1 MATSEPQVTAMPGPA
16 ADAAAPAAAAAAAAP
31 PAPAASASLAASSPS
46 RTETLRSLLDRD
58 REWVRA
64 LLVLST
70 FAALF
75 VVLGFLAAYFQDYL
89 EIILIFFFAW
99 FIAFLVT
106 PPVDWIQRHV
116 PRMPRAIS
124 VVLIVIPVV
133 LLCAGIVVVVLVS
146 IAASLVSLVEELAS
160 ASTSPPTWIADL
172 QAWVTARGWDV
183 NVSEVF
189 QTVVTNV
196 LKGMAD
202 FALQALGGV
211 TATIGIIINTI
222 VVISLGVFMAIDRD
236 RIINFG
242 MDLVPAARR
251 EEASLF
257 RRSVSR
263 AFIGFIRSQL
273 ALGAI
278 YGVWALLVS
287 VILGLPAAAAMA
299 FLSGVIM
306 AIPIY
311 GPYVSWLPPV
321 IVALLFR
328 PDMVIPAAILM
339 LIGWFIDENILAPVV
354 RAGAVELHPVVVM
367 GAFLLGAH
375 LAGAVGA
382 LVAIPVAAIFS
393 SFFFYWL
400 ERRRAQTGEAEAAP
414 VDRIVDIVPGGG
426 GPGAQAADPA

>member
-1 MATSEPQVTAMPGPA
+1 MATSEPQVTAPP
-16 ADAAAPAAAAAAAAP
+16 DPAAATPGAAAVAAPGAAAAAP
-31 PAPAASASLAASSPS
+31 ATSSAS

-70 FAALF
+70 SAALF
-75 VVLGFLAAYFQDYL
+75 VVLGFLASYFQDYL

-146 IAASLVSLVEELAS
+146 IASSLVSLVNEIVAAS
-160 ASTSPPTWIADL
+160 SSQPTWVADI
-172 QAWVTARGWDV
+172 QTWVTAQGWDV
-183 NVSEVF
+183 NVREVF
-189 QTVVTNV
+189 QTIVTNV

-211 TATIGIIINTI
+211 TASIGIIINTI
-222 VVISLGVFMAIDRD
+222 VVVSLGVFMAIDRD

-242 MDLVPAARR
+242 MDLVPEARR
-251 EEASLF
+251 EEATLF
-257 RRSVSR
+257 RRSVSH

-278 YGVWALLVS
+278 YGVWAFAVS
-287 VILGLPAAAAMA
+287 LILGLPAAAAMA

-382 LVAIPVAAIFS
+382 LVAIPVAAIIS

-400 ERRRAQTGEAEAAP
+400 KQRRAETGEAEAMP
-414 VDRIVDIVPGGG
+414 VDRIVNVVPGGG
-426 GPGAQAADPA
+426 GPGAETADPA

>member
-1 MATSEPQVTAMPGPA
+1 MTEPT
-16 ADAAAPAAAAAAAAP
+16 
-31 PAPAASASLAASSPS
+31 PAPDRAPS
-46 RTETLRSLLDRD
+46 RAETLRALLDRD

-64 LLVLST
+64 LLVLAT
-70 FAALF
+70 IAALF
-75 VVLGFLAAYFQDYL
+75 IVLGFLASYFKDYF

-106 PPVDWIQRHV
+106 PPVDFIQRHV
-116 PRMPRAIS
+116 PRLPRAIS
-124 VVLIVIPVV
+124 VVLIVIPIV
-133 LLCAGIVVVVLVS
+133 LLIAGIVVAVLVS
-146 IAASLVSLVEELAS
+146 IVSSLISLVEEIGKLA
-160 ASTSPPTWIADL
+160 ADPPHYLDEL
-172 QAWVTARGWDV
+172 QSWVDGMGWDV
-183 NVSEVF
+183 NVADVF
-189 QTVVTNV
+189 HTLVTNV
-196 LKGMAD
+196 LQGMAD
-202 FALQALGGV
+202 FALQALGGI
-211 TATIGIIINTI
+211 TASISVIINVI

-236 RIINFG
+236 KILNFG
-242 MDLVPAARR
+242 MELVPAARR
-251 EEASLF
+251 EEAVLF
-257 RRSVSR
+257 RKSVSH

-278 YGVWALLVS
+278 YGVWAFLVS
-287 VILGLPAAAAMA
+287 FILGLPAAAAMA

-328 PDMVIPAAILM
+328 PDLVIPTAVLM

-382 LVAIPVAAIFS
+382 LVAIPIAAIIS

-400 ERRRAQTGEAEAAP
+400 KRRREATGEDHAEP
-414 VDRIVDIVPGGG
+414 GQRIVDVVPPASPPGGE
-426 GPGAQAADPA
+426 ALDPA

>member
-1 MATSEPQVTAMPGPA
+1 MTEPVS
-16 ADAAAPAAAAAAAAP
+16 APARE
-31 PAPAASASLAASSPS
+31 PS

-58 REWVRA
+58 RDWVRA
-64 LLVLST
+64 LLILGT
-70 FAALF
+70 IAALF
-75 VVLGFLAAYFQDYL
+75 VVLGFLASYFQDYF

-106 PPVDWIQRHV
+106 PPVDFIQRHV

-133 LLCAGIVVVVLVS
+133 LLIAGIVVAVLASIVS
-146 IAASLVSLVEELAS
+146 SLISLVEEIGKLA
-160 ASTSPPTWIADL
+160 ADPPHYLDDI
-172 QAWVTARGWDV
+172 QSWVDSMGWAVDV
-183 NVSEVF
+183 EEVF
-189 QTVVTNV
+189 HTIVANV
-196 LKGMAD
+196 LQGMAD
-202 FALQALGGV
+202 FALQALGGL
-211 TATIGIIINTI
+211 TASISVIINTI

-236 RIINFG
+236 KIVNFG
-242 MDLVPAARR
+242 MELVPAARR
-251 EEASLF
+251 EEAVLF
-257 RRSVSR
+257 RKSVSH
-263 AFIGFIRSQL
+263 AFGGFIRSQI

-278 YGVWALLVS
+278 YGVWAFLVS
-287 VILGLPAAAAMA
+287 FVLGLPAAAAMA

-328 PDMVIPAAILM
+328 PDLVVITAVLM
-339 LIGWFIDENILAPVV
+339 LIGWFIDENILAPIV

-367 GAFLLGAH
+367 GAFLVGAH

-382 LVAIPVAAIFS
+382 LVAIPIAAIIS

-400 ERRRAQTGEAEAAP
+400 KRRRERSGEDHAEP
-414 VDRIVDIVPGGG
+414 VDRLVDVVPGGAPPG
-426 GPGAQAADPA
+426 GPPAGEAAGPA

>member
-1 MATSEPQVTAMPGPA
+1 MTEPVS
-16 ADAAAPAAAAAAAAP
+16 APARE
-31 PAPAASASLAASSPS
+31 PS
-46 RTETLRSLLDRD
+46 RIETLRSLLDRD

-64 LLVLST
+64 LLILAT
-70 FAALF
+70 IAALF
-75 VVLGFLAAYFQDYL
+75 MVLGYLASYFQDYF

-133 LLCAGIVVVVLVS
+133 LLIAGIVVAVLASIVS
-146 IAASLVSLVEELAS
+146 SLIGLVEEIGKLA
-160 ASTSPPTWIADL
+160 ANPPNYLDQI
-172 QAWVTARGWDV
+172 QAWVDSMGWDV
-183 NVSEVF
+183 NVADVF
-189 QTVVTNV
+189 HTIVTNV
-196 LKGMAD
+196 LQGMAD
-202 FALQALGGV
+202 FALQALGGL
-211 TATIGIIINTI
+211 TASISVIINTI

-236 RIINFG
+236 KILNFG
-242 MDLVPAARR
+242 MELVPAARR
-251 EEASLF
+251 EEAVLF
-257 RRSVSR
+257 RKSVSH

-278 YGVWALLVS
+278 YGVWAFLVS
-287 VILGLPAAAAMA
+287 FILGLPAAAAMA
-299 FLSGVIM
+299 FLSGVSM

-328 PDMVIPAAILM
+328 PDLVVVTAVLM
-339 LIGWFIDENILAPVV
+339 LIGWFIDENILAPIV

-367 GAFLLGAH
+367 GAFLIGAH

-382 LVAIPVAAIFS
+382 LVAIPIAAIIS

-400 ERRRAQTGEAEAAP
+400 KRRRERTGEEHAEPEA
-414 VDRIVDIVPGGG
+414 RLVDIVPGGS
-426 GPGAQAADPA
+426 PPDGAAEPA

>member
-1 MATSEPQVTAMPGPA
+1 MTDTE
-16 ADAAAPAAAAAAAAP
+16 
-31 PAPAASASLAASSPS
+31 PAPATAPAPAGEPSPAPAREPS
-46 RTETLRSLLDRD
+46 RAETLRSLLDRD

-64 LLVLST
+64 LLVLAT
-70 FAALF
+70 IATLF
-75 VVLGFLAAYFQDYL
+75 IVLGFLASYFQDYF

-106 PPVDWIQRHV
+106 PPVDWIQRRV
-116 PRMPRAIS
+116 PKMPRAIS

-133 LLCAGIVVVVLVS
+133 LLIAGIVVAVLASIVS
-146 IAASLVSLVEELAS
+146 SLIGLVEQIAVLGAN
-160 ASTSPPTWIADL
+160 PPHYLDQI
-172 QAWVTARGWDV
+172 QAWVNGMGWSV
-183 NVSEVF
+183 NVKDVF
-189 QTVVTNV
+189 QTLVTNV
-196 LKGMAD
+196 LKGLAD

-211 TATIGIIINTI
+211 TASISIVINTI

-236 RIINFG
+236 KILNFG
-242 MDLVPAARR
+242 MELVPPARR
-251 EEASLF
+251 QEVTLF
-257 RRSVSR
+257 RKSVSH

-278 YGVWALLVS
+278 YGVWAFLVNF
-287 VILGLPAAAAMA
+287 VLGLPAAAATA

-321 IVALLFR
+321 IVALMFR
-328 PDMVIPAAILM
+328 PDLVVPAAVLM
-339 LIGWFIDENILAPVV
+339 LIGWFIDENILAPIV

-382 LVAIPVAAIFS
+382 LVSIPIAAIVS

-400 ERRRAQTGEAEAAP
+400 KRRRDATGEAQADP
-414 VDRIVDIVPGGG
+414 IDRVVDVTPGGT
-426 GPGAQAADPA
+426 APAG

>member
-1 MATSEPQVTAMPGPA
+1 MTEPASTPVREASR
-16 ADAAAPAAAAAAAAP
+16 AD
-31 PAPAASASLAASSPS
+31 S
-46 RTETLRSLLDRD
+46 LRSLLDRD
-58 REWVRA
+58 RDWVRA
-64 LLVLST
+64 LLVLAT
-70 FAALF
+70 IAALF
-75 VVLGFLAAYFQDYL
+75 VVLGFLASYFQDYF

-133 LLCAGIVVVVLVS
+133 LLIAGIVVVVLASIVS
-146 IAASLVSLVEELAS
+146 SLISLVEEIGELA
-160 ASTSPPTWIADL
+160 ANPPHYLDQI
-172 QAWVTARGWDV
+172 QSWVDGMGWDV
-183 NVSEVF
+183 NVEEVF
-189 QTVVTNV
+189 HTIVTNV
-196 LKGMAD
+196 LQGMAD
-202 FALQALGGV
+202 FALQALGGL
-211 TATIGIIINTI
+211 TASISVIINTI

-236 RIINFG
+236 KILNFG
-242 MDLVPAARR
+242 MELVPAERR
-251 EEASLF
+251 EEAVLF
-257 RRSVSR
+257 RKSVSH

-278 YGVWALLVS
+278 YGVWAFAVS
-287 VILGLPAAAAMA
+287 FLLGLPAAAAMA

-328 PDMVIPAAILM
+328 PDLVLVTAFLM
-339 LIGWFIDENILAPVV
+339 LVGWFIDENILAPIV

-382 LVAIPVAAIFS
+382 LVAIPIAAIIS

-400 ERRRAQTGEAEAAP
+400 KRRRERSGEDHADP
-414 VDRIVDIVPGGG
+414 VERLVDVVPGGSPPG
-426 GPGAQAADPA
+426 GGVPDPA

>member
-1 MATSEPQVTAMPGPA
+1 MGGGGPVRHRAATRPTSRGYPARTATSA
-16 ADAAAPAAAAAAAAP
+16 AAGGAAAPGR
-31 PAPAASASLAASSPS
+31 SHV
-46 RTETLRSLLDRD
+46 ETVRSLLDRD
-58 REWVRA
+58 RDWVRA

-75 VVLGFLAAYFQDYL
+75 VVLGFLASYFQDYL

-106 PPVDWIQRHV
+106 PPVDWIQRHL

-133 LLCAGIVVVVLVS
+133 LLIAGIIVVVL
-146 IAASLVSLVEELAS
+146 ASVVTSLIDLVESIVA
-160 ASTSPPTWIADL
+160 TSQQPPHWIDDI
-172 QAWVTARGWDV
+172 QAFVDQMGWAV
-183 NVSEVF
+183 NVEDVF
-189 QTVVTNV
+189 HTLVANA

-202 FALQALGGV
+202 FALQALGGI
-211 TATIGIIINTI
+211 TASFSIVINTI

-242 MDLVPAARR
+242 MELVPPARR
-251 EEASLF
+251 DEAVLF
-257 RRSVSR
+257 RRSVSH

-278 YGVWALLVS
+278 YGVWALVVS
-287 VILGLPAAAAMA
+287 IILGLPAAAAMA

-321 IVALLFR
+321 IVAAIFV
-328 PDMVIPAAILM
+328 PEMVIPAAVLM
-339 LIGWFIDENILAPVV
+339 LIGWFIDENILAPIV

-367 GAFLLGAH
+367 AAFLLGAH

-382 LVAIPVAAIFS
+382 LVAIPIAAIIS
-393 SFFFYWL
+393 SFFFYRL
-400 ERRRAQTGEAEAAP
+400 KQRRAETGEGDP
-414 VDRIVDIVPGGG
+414 PPIDRIVDVAPGGSALLDEG
-426 GPGAQAADPA
+426 ADPV

>member
-1 MATSEPQVTAMPGPA
+1 MTDVVS
-16 ADAAAPAAAAAAAAP
+16 AP
-31 PAPAASASLAASSPS
+31 PREPS
-46 RTETLRSLLDRD
+46 RAETLRSLLDRD
-58 REWVRA
+58 RDWVRA
-64 LLVLST
+64 LLVLAT
-70 FAALF
+70 IAALF
-75 VVLGFLAAYFQDYL
+75 VVLGFLASYFRDYF

-106 PPVDWIQRHV
+106 PPVDFIQRHV

-124 VVLIVIPVV
+124 VVLLVIPVV
-133 LLCAGIVVVVLVS
+133 LLIAGIVVAVLVS
-146 IAASLVSLVEELAS
+146 VVSSLISLVEQIAALGA
-160 ASTSPPTWIADL
+160 TPPDYIG
-172 QAWVTARGWDV
+172 QIQSWVNSMGWNV
-183 NVSEVF
+183 NVADVF
-189 QTVVTNV
+189 HTLVTNV

-202 FALQALGGV
+202 FALEALGGV
-211 TATIGIIINTI
+211 TAGISIVINTI

-236 RIINFG
+236 KILNFG
-242 MDLVPAARR
+242 MELVPAARR
-251 EEASLF
+251 DEVTLF
-257 RRSVSR
+257 RKSVSH

-278 YGVWALLVS
+278 YGVWAFIVS
-287 VILGLPAAAAMA
+287 FLLGLPAAAAMA

-328 PDMVIPAAILM
+328 PDLVVITAILM
-339 LIGWFIDENILAPVV
+339 LVGWFIDENILAPIV

-375 LAGAVGA
+375 LAGPVGA
-382 LVAIPVAAIFS
+382 LVAIPIAAIIS

-400 ERRRAQTGEAEAAP
+400 KRRRQSTGEDHADR
-414 VDRIVDIVPGGG
+414 VDRIVDVVPGGPSPG
-426 GPGAQAADPA
+426 GEAFDPA

>member
-1 MATSEPQVTAMPGPA
+1 MT
-16 ADAAAPAAAAAAAAP
+16 DAAVPAPHPVAP
-31 PAPAASASLAASSPS
+31 TPAPASPS
-46 RTETLRSLLDRD
+46 GPSRAETLRALLDRD
-58 REWVRA
+58 RDWVRA
-64 LLVLST
+64 LLILAT

-75 VVLGFLAAYFQDYL
+75 IVLGYLASYFQDYL

-106 PPVDWIQRHV
+106 PPVDFIQRHV

-133 LLCAGIVVVVLVS
+133 LLIAGIVIVVLLS
-146 IAASLVSLVEELAS
+146 IVTSLIDLIAQIVALGQN
-160 ASTSPPTWIADL
+160 PPHYLDQL
-172 QAWVTARGWDV
+172 QAWVDAQGFDINVKDV
-183 NVSEVF
+183 FN
-189 QTVVTNV
+189 TIVTNA

-202 FALQALGGV
+202 FALQALGGI
-211 TATIGIIINTI
+211 TASLSLVINTI

-236 RIINFG
+236 KIMNFG
-242 MDLVPAARR
+242 MELVPQPHRA
-251 EEASLF
+251 EAVLF
-257 RRSVSR
+257 RKSVSH

-278 YGVWALLVS
+278 YGVWALAVCLL
-287 VILGLPAAAAMA
+287 LGLPAAAAMA
-299 FLSGVIM
+299 FLSGLIM

-328 PDMVIPAAILM
+328 PDMVIPAIVLM
-339 LIGWFIDENILAPVV
+339 LIGWFIDENILAPIV

-382 LVAIPVAAIFS
+382 LVAIPIAAIVS

-400 ERRRAQTGEAEAAP
+400 KRRREATGEGEAP
-414 VDRIVDIVPGGG
+414 SIDRVVDVHPGGS
-426 GPGAQAADPA
+426 GPGAEALDPA

>member
-1 MATSEPQVTAMPGPA
+1 MTVPVS
-16 ADAAAPAAAAAAAAP
+16 APARE
-31 PAPAASASLAASSPS
+31 PS
-46 RTETLRSLLDRD
+46 RIETLRSLLDRD

-64 LLVLST
+64 LLILAT
-70 FAALF
+70 IAALF
-75 VVLGFLAAYFQDYL
+75 MVLGYLASYFQDYF

-124 VVLIVIPVV
+124 VILIVIPVV
-133 LLCAGIVVVVLVS
+133 LLIAGIIVAVLASIVS
-146 IAASLVSLVEELAS
+146 SLISLVDEIGKLA
-160 ASTSPPTWIADL
+160 ANPPNYLDQI
-172 QAWVTARGWDV
+172 QAWVDGMGWDV
-183 NVSEVF
+183 NVADVF
-189 QTVVTNV
+189 HTIVTNV
-196 LKGMAD
+196 LQGMAD
-202 FALQALGGV
+202 FALQALGGL
-211 TATIGIIINTI
+211 TASISVIINTI

-236 RIINFG
+236 KILNFG
-242 MDLVPAARR
+242 MELVPAARR
-251 EEASLF
+251 EEAVLF
-257 RRSVSR
+257 RKSVSH

-278 YGVWALLVS
+278 YGVWAFLVS
-287 VILGLPAAAAMA
+287 FVLGLPAAAAMA

-328 PDMVIPAAILM
+328 PDLVVVTAVLM
-339 LIGWFIDENILAPVV
+339 LIGWFIDENILAPIV

-367 GAFLLGAH
+367 GAFLIGAH

-382 LVAIPVAAIFS
+382 LVAIPIAAIIS

-400 ERRRAQTGEAEAAP
+400 KRRRERTGEEHAEPEA
-414 VDRIVDIVPGGG
+414 RLVDIVPGGS
-426 GPGAQAADPA
+426 PPDGAAEPA

>member
-1 MATSEPQVTAMPGPA
+1 MTEPMPSPDRA
-16 ADAAAPAAAAAAAAP
+16 
-31 PAPAASASLAASSPS
+31 PS
-46 RTETLRSLLDRD
+46 RAETLRSLLDRD
-58 REWVRA
+58 RQWVRA
-64 LLVLST
+64 LLVLAT
-70 FAALF
+70 IAALF
-75 VVLGFLAAYFQDYL
+75 IVLGFLASYFQDYF

-106 PPVDWIQRHV
+106 PPVDFIQRHA

-124 VVLIVIPVV
+124 VILIVIPVV
-133 LLCAGIVVVVLVS
+133 LLIAGIVVVVLVS
-146 IAASLVSLVEELAS
+146 IVSSLVSLVEEIAKLGA
-160 ASTSPPTWIADL
+160 SPPDYIGQIQTWVDGM
-172 QAWVTARGWDV
+172 GWDIDV
-183 NVSEVF
+183 DEVF
-189 QTVVTNV
+189 HTLVTNV

-211 TATIGIIINTI
+211 TASISIVINTI

-236 RIINFG
+236 KILNFG
-242 MDLVPAARR
+242 MELVPAPRR
-251 EEASLF
+251 EEAVLF
-257 RRSVSR
+257 RKSVSH

-278 YGVWALLVS
+278 YGVWAFLVS
-287 VILGLPAAAAMA
+287 FILGLPAAAAMA

-328 PDMVIPAAILM
+328 PDLVIPTAVLM
-339 LIGWFIDENILAPVV
+339 LIGWFIDENILAPIV

-382 LVAIPVAAIFS
+382 LVAIPIAAIIS

-400 ERRRAQTGEAEAAP
+400 KRRREASGEDHPEP
-414 VDRIVDIVPGGG
+414 VQRIVDVVPGGSP
-426 GPGAQAADPA
+426 PGDEALDPA

>member
-1 MATSEPQVTAMPGPA
+1 
-16 ADAAAPAAAAAAAAP
+16 
-31 PAPAASASLAASSPS
+31 
-46 RTETLRSLLDRD
+46 
-58 REWVRA
+58 VRA
-64 LLVLST
+64 LLVLAT
-70 FAALF
+70 IAALF
-75 VVLGFLAAYFQDYL
+75 IVLGFLASYFQDYF

-106 PPVDWIQRHV
+106 PPVDFIQRHA

-124 VVLIVIPVV
+124 VILIVIPVV
-133 LLCAGIVVVVLVS
+133 LLIAGIVVVVLVS
-146 IAASLVSLVEELAS
+146 IVSSLVSLVEEIAKLGA
-160 ASTSPPTWIADL
+160 SPPDYIGQIQTWVDGM
-172 QAWVTARGWDV
+172 GWDIDV
-183 NVSEVF
+183 DEVF
-189 QTVVTNV
+189 HTLVTNV

-211 TATIGIIINTI
+211 TASISIVINTI

-236 RIINFG
+236 KILNFG
-242 MDLVPAARR
+242 MELVPAPRR
-251 EEASLF
+251 EEAVLF
-257 RRSVSR
+257 RKSVSH

-278 YGVWALLVS
+278 YGVWAFLVS
-287 VILGLPAAAAMA
+287 FILGLPAAAAMA

-328 PDMVIPAAILM
+328 PDLVIPTAVLM
-339 LIGWFIDENILAPVV
+339 LIGWFIDENILAPIV

-382 LVAIPVAAIFS
+382 LVAIPIAAIIS

-400 ERRRAQTGEAEAAP
+400 KRRREASGEDHPEP
-414 VDRIVDIVPGGG
+414 VQRIVDVVPGGSP
-426 GPGAQAADPA
+426 PGDEALDPA

>member
-1 MATSEPQVTAMPGPA
+1 MTGSTPA
-16 ADAAAPAAAAAAAAP
+16 ADRA
-31 PAPAASASLAASSPS
+31 PS
-46 RTETLRSLLDRD
+46 RAETLRALLDRD

-64 LLVLST
+64 LLVLAT
-70 FAALF
+70 IAALF
-75 VVLGFLAAYFQDYL
+75 IVLGFLASYFQDYF

-106 PPVDWIQRHV
+106 PPVDFIQRHA

-124 VVLIVIPVV
+124 VILIVIPVV
-133 LLCAGIVVVVLVS
+133 LLIAGIVVVVLVS
-146 IAASLVSLVEELAS
+146 IVSSLVSLVEEIAKLGA
-160 ASTSPPTWIADL
+160 SPPDYIGQIQTWVDGM
-172 QAWVTARGWDV
+172 GWDIDV
-183 NVSEVF
+183 DEVF
-189 QTVVTNV
+189 HTLVTNV

-211 TATIGIIINTI
+211 TASISIVINTI

-236 RIINFG
+236 KILNFG
-242 MDLVPAARR
+242 MELVPAPRR
-251 EEASLF
+251 EEAVLF
-257 RRSVSR
+257 RKSVSH

-278 YGVWALLVS
+278 YGVWAFLVS
-287 VILGLPAAAAMA
+287 FILGLPAAAAMA

-328 PDMVIPAAILM
+328 PDLVIPTAVLM
-339 LIGWFIDENILAPVV
+339 LIGWFIDENILAPIV

-382 LVAIPVAAIFS
+382 LVAIPIAAIIS

-400 ERRRAQTGEAEAAP
+400 KRRREASGEDHPEP
-414 VDRIVDIVPGGG
+414 VQRIVDVVPGGSP
-426 GPGAQAADPA
+426 PGDEALDPA